1 MNNDP
6 SSWIPKELSWLS
18 FNERVLQEAQDKS
31 VPVVERVRFLGIY
44 SSNLD
49 EYFKVKIADLKRR
62 VVIDEENGNDSGAKE
77 VLKKCLSKV
86 KKLNDT
92 FDRTYISLLT
102 ELASHNIFLYDE
114 KEITPEQ
121 RNWVIDFFRRNVLK
135 HISPVIL
142 NDDIDLVSF
151 LKDKY
156 AYLLVKMTRFPRKGK
171 QAGSRKSGEDV
182 PEDKNRDKDG
192 QSRVTY
198 ALIEVPTDKIP
209 RFIQIPT
216 FGNKKDKVLMILDN
230 VIRVGLDIIFKG
242 LFDYDEISAY
252 SAKMNRDAEYD
263 LSSQMDRSFV
273 ENMSQSLKQRL
284 VSMPVR
290 FAYDKEMPKEMV
302 RYIVKKLCMQDFDSV
317 MEGGRYHNFKDFTGF
332 PNVGREYIEN
342 TPLPELYSVDFDSA
356 ANAFEAISVHDI
368 LLYYPYHTFRYFT
381 ELLRQASY
389 DPAVTAIKINIYRVA
404 SKSRVISSLIDAANN
419 GKHVTVIVEL
429 KARFDEEN
437 NIKWASRLTD
447 AGVKVL
453 FGMPS
458 LKIHS
463 KLCLITRIEDGQPTR
478 YAHIGTGNFNEKT
491 AKIYTDFALFTK
503 HPELT
508 QEVEEVFTFI
518 EFPYIHTK
526 FDRLLVSPIN
536 ARKKITDMVENE
548 INNARSGFTGKILV
562 KVNNLVDKELINEL
576 YKASQAGVQI
586 DMIIRG
592 MCSLKP
598 GVPGLS
604 ENIRVISI
612 VDRFLEHPRVMY
624 FYNNGNP
631 KLFISSADWMSRN
644 LDTRIE
650 VGTPVLSPILKNRI
664 LEILSIQ
671 FQDTMK
677 ARVIDAEQSNAYVKR
692 GNRKKLRSQIA
703 IYEYLAGI
711 EEKKLAKIAAAQA
724 NSALNKI

>member
-1 MNNDP
+1 M
-6 SSWIPKELSWLS
+6 
-18 FNERVLQEAQDKS
+18 
-31 VPVVERVRFLGIY
+31 
-44 SSNLD
+44 
-49 EYFKVKIADLKRR
+49 
-62 VVIDEENGNDSGAKE
+62 
-77 VLKKCLSKV
+77 
-86 KKLNDT
+86 
-92 FDRTYISLLT
+92 
-102 ELASHNIFLYDE
+102 
-114 KEITPEQ
+114 
-121 RNWVIDFFRRNVLK
+121 
-135 HISPVIL
+135 
-142 NDDIDLVSF
+142 
-151 LKDKY
+151 
-156 AYLLVKMTRFPRKGK
+156 
-171 QAGSRKSGEDV
+171 
-182 PEDKNRDKDG
+182 
-192 QSRVTY
+192 
-198 ALIEVPTDKIP
+198 
-209 RFIQIPT
+209 
-216 FGNKKDKVLMILDN
+216 
-230 VIRVGLDIIFKG
+230 
-242 LFDYDEISAY
+242 
-252 SAKMNRDAEYD
+252 
-263 LSSQMDRSFV
+263 
-273 ENMSQSLKQRL
+273 
-284 VSMPVR
+284 
-290 FAYDKEMPKEMV
+290 
-302 RYIVKKLCMQDFDSV
+302 
-317 MEGGRYHNFKDFTGF
+317 
-332 PNVGREYIEN
+332 
-342 TPLPELYSVDFDSA
+342 
-356 ANAFEAISVHDI
+356 
-368 LLYYPYHTFRYFT
+368 
-381 ELLRQASY
+381 
-389 DPAVTAIKINIYRVA
+389 A

-478 YAHIGTGNFNEKT
+478 YAHIGTGFFDAAT
-491 AKIYTDFALFTK
+491 AEIYTDFALFTK

-508 QEVEEVFTFI
+508 HEVEEVFTFI

-562 KVNNLVDKELINEL
+562 KVNNLVDKELISEL

-711 EEKKLAKIAAAQA
+711 EEKKLAKVAAAQA
-724 NSALNKI
+724 NSALNEI